1 MMWLFEMQMLLFD
14 TLLILL
20 VLVKNKA
27 NLG

>member
-20 VLVKNKA
+20 ALVKNKA